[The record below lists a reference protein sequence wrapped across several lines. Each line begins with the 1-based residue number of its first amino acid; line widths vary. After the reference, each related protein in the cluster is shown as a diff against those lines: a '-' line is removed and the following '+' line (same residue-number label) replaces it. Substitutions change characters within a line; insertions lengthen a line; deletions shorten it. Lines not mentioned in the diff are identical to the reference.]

1 MPASPATV
9 AAFLADQVKEGHE
22 AFDAGPARGRD

>member
-9 AAFLADQVKEGHE
+9 AAFLADQVN
-22 AFDAGPARGRD
+22 AGMKPSTLGRRVAE